1 MFQEIPKLD
10 KKGLREFGL
19 IRGGFIALLFGLL
32 LPLLW
37 GHQLPLIPWIIAIVL
52 VILSLL
58 IPQSL
63 APIYQGWMRV
73 SQVLAWV
80 NNRLILGIIF
90 FIIVTPM
97 ALIMKIIKRDPLKR
111 KFEFRLGT
119 YRVSSQIKNKLS
131 MEKPY

>member
-19 IRGGFIALLFGLL
+19 ITGGFIALLFGLL

-37 GHQLPLIPWIIAIVL
+37 GHDLPLIPWIIAGSL
-52 VILSLL
+52 AFLSLF

-63 APIYQGWMRV
+63 APIYQGWMKV
-73 SQVLAWV
+73 AQVLAWV

-90 FIIVTPM
+90 LIIVTPM

-111 KFEFRLGT
+111 KFEFSAGT
-119 YRVSSQIKNKLS
+119 YRISSQIKNKLS